1 MMTIKASLLM
11 ASLPLLQVVFAGI
24 FLLLEIISLARPL
37 RIICVT
43 IYALFGAVI
52 AMAWLFV
59 MLTFFVYALPSIIIA
74 ILLYVLT
81 TRTAKYKNAL
91 RKIDSIFY
99 RSGIRIV
106 LASILFLIPLG
117 VTFVILHFLTAVHG

>member
-1 MMTIKASLLM
+1 MVIKAYLLM
-11 ASLPLLQVVFAGI
+11 ASLPLLQVVFAGF
-24 FLLLEIISLARPL
+24 FLLLEKISLARPF

-74 ILLYVLT
+74 IFLYVLT
-81 TRTAKYKNAL
+81 TRTAKCKNVL

-99 RSGIRIV
+99 RSGMRIF

-117 VTFVILHFLTAVHG
+117 VTFVILHFLTAAHG